1 MTSADATQWGPIPV
15 NTNEINEVRER
26 CRQLVRRKAMMA
38 AGVSAIPIP
47 GIDVVSDLSMFA
59 KLVDEVNTSFGLT
72 PEQIDRLQPSH
83 KLIAYKAA
91 VGIGGM
97 LVGKIVSREL
107 LLGVFKRMG
116 MRSAAKSA
124 TKFVPLAG
132 SIAAAGIG
140 FAVFRHLGY
149 KHVEA
154 CANVARELS
163 DAQPEQVWT
172 APNEKPAVQ
181 GEHGRL

>member
-1 MTSADATQWGPIPV
+1 MTIAEATEWGPIPV
-15 NTNEINEVRER
+15 NARDISTVREH
-26 CRQLVRRKAMMA
+26 CRRMVRRKAIMA

-59 KLVDEVNTSFGLT
+59 KLVDDVNTSFGLT
-72 PEQIDRLQPSH
+72 AEQIDRLQPSH

-107 LLGVFKRMG
+107 LVAVFKRMG
-116 MRSAAKSA
+116 ARSAAKSA
-124 TKFVPLAG
+124 AKFVPIAG
-132 SIAAAGIG
+132 SLAAAGIG

-149 KHVEA
+149 RHVEA

-163 DAQPEQVWT
+163 GMQMAQ
-172 APNEKPAVQ
+172 APMQ
-181 GEHGRL
+181 

>member
-1 MTSADATQWGPIPV
+1 MMNAEATQWGAIPV
-15 NTNEINEVRER
+15 NIEDINDVRER
-26 CRQLVRRKAMMA
+26 CRRLVRKKAVMA
-38 AGVSAIPIP
+38 AGVSALPIP
-47 GIDVVSDLSMFA
+47 GLDVVSDLSMFA

-124 TKFVPLAG
+124 TKFVPIAG

-163 DAQPEQVWT
+163 SWQAEP
-172 APNEKPAVQ
+172 APAM
-181 GEHGRL
+181 

>member
-1 MTSADATQWGPIPV
+1 MANDVAMEWGSIPV
-15 NTNEINEVRER
+15 NANEINDVRER
-26 CRQLVRRKAMMA
+26 CRRLVRRKAVMA
-38 AGVSAIPIP
+38 AGVSAVPIP

-72 PEQIDRLQPSH
+72 PEQIDRLKPGH
-83 KLIAYKAA
+83 KMLAYKAA

-107 LLGVFKRMG
+107 LLAVFKRMG
-116 MRSAAKSA
+116 VRTAAKSA

-132 SIAAAGIG
+132 SIAAAAIG

-154 CANVARELS
+154 CAAVARELS
-163 DAQPEQVWT
+163 GTTV
-172 APNEKPAVQ
+172 PA
-181 GEHGRL
+181 

>member
-1 MTSADATQWGPIPV
+1 MTSVEAAQWGTIPI
-15 NTNEINEVRER
+15 NTKEINDVREH
-26 CRQLVRRKAMMA
+26 CRRLVRRKAVMA
-38 AGVSAIPIP
+38 AGVSAVPIP

-72 PEQIDRLQPSH
+72 PDQIDRLQPSH

-124 TKFVPLAG
+124 TKFVPIAG
-132 SIAAAGIG
+132 SVAAAAIG

-154 CANVARELS
+154 CASVARELS
-163 DAQPEQVWT
+163 GLQPAPAQ
-172 APNEKPAVQ
+172 
-181 GEHGRL
+181 

>member
-1 MTSADATQWGPIPV
+1 MANDVAMEWGSIPV
-15 NTNEINEVRER
+15 NANEINDVRER
-26 CRQLVRRKAMMA
+26 CRRLVRRKAVMA
-38 AGVSAIPIP
+38 AGVSAVPIP

-72 PEQIDRLQPSH
+72 PEQIDRLKPGH
-83 KLIAYKAA
+83 KMLAYKAA

-107 LLGVFKRMG
+107 LLAVLKRMG
-116 MRSAAKSA
+116 VRTAAKSA

-132 SIAAAGIG
+132 SIAAAAIG

-154 CANVARELS
+154 CAAVARELS
-163 DAQPEQVWT
+163 GTTV
-172 APNEKPAVQ
+172 PA
-181 GEHGRL
+181 

>member
-1 MTSADATQWGPIPV
+1 MMSAEATQWGAIPV
-15 NTNEINEVRER
+15 STQDIDAVRER
-26 CRQLVRRKAMMA
+26 CRQMVRKKAVMA
-38 AGVSAIPIP
+38 AGVSALPIP

-124 TKFVPLAG
+124 TKFVPIAG

-163 DAQPEQVWT
+163 GSQTHDAP
-172 APNEKPAVQ
+172 APAM
-181 GEHGRL
+181 

>member
-1 MTSADATQWGPIPV
+1 MMSAEATQWGAIPV
-15 NTNEINEVRER
+15 SIEDISDVRER
-26 CRQLVRRKAMMA
+26 CRRMVRRKAVMA
-38 AGVSAIPIP
+38 AGVSALPIP

-97 LVGKIVSREL
+97 LVGRIVSREL
-107 LLGVFKRMG
+107 LLAVFKRMG

-124 TKFVPLAG
+124 TKFVPIAG

-163 DAQPEQVWT
+163 GSQI
-172 APNEKPAVQ
+172 APAPAM
-181 GEHGRL
+181 